1 MAEIT
6 RITTPSLATQTPGNE
21 CQRTGIKAGEVL
33 APGDLVY
40 LKAADGRLWKA
51 SGAAANAAA
60 VVVGMVLI
68 PAQVGEGTTYY
79 FGVTVNYASGTLTPG
94 ALLYL
99 SGTVAG
105 GLADAASTGG
115 TKPIAYVA
123 QDGARIFLAN
133 DMWR

>member
-6 RITTPSLATQTPGNE
+6 RITTPSLATQTPSNE
-21 CQRTGIKAGEVL
+21 HQRTGLRAGEVL
-33 APGDLVY
+33 VPGDLVY
-40 LKAADGRLWKA
+40 IKAADGRLWKA
-51 SGAAANAAA
+51 TGAAANAAA

-68 PAQVGEGTTYY
+68 PAQVGEGVTYY
-79 FGVTVNYASGTLTPG
+79 FGVSVNYGSGLAKA

-123 QDGARIFLAN
+123 EDGARIVLAN

>member
-21 CQRTGIKAGEVL
+21 QQRTGLKAGEVL

-40 LKAADGRLWKA
+40 LKASDGRLWKA
-51 SGAAANAAA
+51 TGAAANAAA
-60 VVVGMVLI
+60 VVVGMVLV
-68 PAQVGEGTTYY
+68 PAQAGEGTTYY
-79 FGVTVNYASGTLTPG
+79 FGVTINYGNGTLTPG

-123 QDGARIFLAN
+123 QDGARIVLAQ
-133 DMWR
+133 DPWR